1 MASYRPSRAS
11 SPRPAAA
18 RRVATDRR
26 DGPTGSA
33 GASRPLP
40 RRRPWIHSPTNLEL
54 DRQAGVTA
62 AIAAA
67 EAAGLVRAVGSA
79 PAPAAVPVTRSPC
92 TGPATMPATGSAHPC
107 AKLGP
112 DDVREIRRLKA
123 QGTSAYAIAK
133 RPGVQGNTIRAILT
147 GGTWRD
153 V

>member
-1 MASYRPSRAS
+1 MHCP
-11 SPRPAAA
+11 
-18 RRVATDRR
+18 TD
-26 DGPTGSA
+26 
-33 GASRPLP
+33 
-40 RRRPWIHSPTNLEL
+40 HEL
-54 DRQAGVTA
+54 DRQAGALTA
-62 AIAAA
+62 IVAVAAA
-67 EAAGLVRAVGSA
+67 ELVRAVGPA
-79 PAPAAVPVTRSPC
+79 PAPAAVPVTRPPC